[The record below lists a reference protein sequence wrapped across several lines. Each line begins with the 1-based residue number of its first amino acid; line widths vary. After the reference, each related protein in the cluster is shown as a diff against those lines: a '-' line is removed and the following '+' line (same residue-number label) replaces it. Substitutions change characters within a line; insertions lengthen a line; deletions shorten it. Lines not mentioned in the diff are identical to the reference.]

1 MNSSKPFDTCSV
13 FYIKCP
19 QFTPLRKVG
28 KDCPAGT
35 LVLLVGLVLLTMVS
49 DTLINHLHSWF
60 MTRGEKALLPPTWG
74 IFDNQNIEIE
84 IMCKKQP
91 RNYELPCMVYGI
103 YVSNDKFILK

>member
-1 MNSSKPFDTCSV
+1 MAGIIPVRLNILHTKAPIYTGDCFNCLMNSSKLF

-35 LVLLVGLVLLTMVS
+35 LGLLVGLGLLRMVS

-74 IFDNQNIEIE
+74 IFDNQNIEME
-84 IMCKKQP
+84 I
-91 RNYELPCMVYGI
+91 
-103 YVSNDKFILK
+103 NDYHV

>member
-1 MNSSKPFDTCSV
+1 MNSSNPFDTCS
-13 FYIKCP
+13 FFLDIKCP
-19 QFTPLRKVG
+19 QFTPLRKVV

-74 IFDNQNIEIE
+74 IFDNQNIEME
-84 IMCKKQP
+84 I
-91 RNYELPCMVYGI
+91 
-103 YVSNDKFILK
+103 NDYHV